1 MKSTEDAEGT
11 EDAGAEGTKDAAGA
25 GAGAGAGAD
34 AEDAAGAAGAG
45 AGAELTARFVAEV
58 DWTKVVDPS
67 IPVPAGQY
75 GPDLLERLW
84 SPDLSTAHNAAD
96 NLYFVCSGNGGSVT
110 PAAPEVLPFLVEAVR
125 DSAVAAR
132 VRLQLLETLGVL
144 ARAGND
150 ARAAGSG
157 PTSGGWWRTAPAA
170 WPAAWELAV
179 DALLP
184 LLADDEEGD
193 EDVRGEVA
201 AVLARATHRADELI
215 VRFLARFEDEPHLS
229 AAEQLVRAVG
239 ELAPHAVERR
249 EDAVVWL
256 RQRAT
261 DAGKG
266 EEPDVDDDIDAWL
279 AWMEQHGHD
288 VRPAAVV
295 ALRRALRPL

>member
-1 MKSTEDAEGT
+1 MKSTEDAEGAEGT
-11 EDAGAEGTKDAAGA
+11 EDAAGAGAEGTEDAAGAGAEGTKDA
-25 GAGAGAGAD
+25 
-34 AEDAAGAAGAG
+34 EDAG
-45 AGAELTARFVAEV
+45 AGAELTARFVTEV
-58 DWTKVVDPS
+58 DWTKVVDPA

-157 PTSGGWWRTAPAA
+157 PTPGGWWRTAPAA

>member
-1 MKSTEDAEGT
+1 MKGT
-11 EDAGAEGTKDAAGA
+11 EDAGAS
-25 GAGAGAGAD
+25 
-34 AEDAAGAAGAG
+34 
-45 AGAELTARFVAEV
+45 AELTARFATEV
-58 DWTKVVDPS
+58 DWMKVVDPYL
-67 IPVPAGQY
+67 PGPDGQY

-84 SPDLSTAHNAAD
+84 SPDLRTADDAHATLHFTCCGD
-96 NLYFVCSGNGGSVT
+96 GGSVW

-125 DSAVAAR
+125 DPAVAVM
-132 VRLQLLETLGVL
+132 VRTQILETLAVL

-150 ARAAGSG
+150 APARPG
-157 PTSGGWWRTAPAA
+157 PRLGERWRTAPAA
-170 WPAAWELAV
+170 WPAAWERAV

-184 LLADDEEGD
+184 LLADDVEGD
-193 EDVRGEVA
+193 EGVRAGVA
-201 AVLARATHRADELI
+201 AVLARATHRADDLI
-215 VRFLARFEDEPHLS
+215 GHFLARFADEPHLS
-229 AAEQLVRAVG
+229 AAEQLVLAVG

-256 RQRAT
+256 RQRTT

-266 EEPDVDDDIDAWL
+266 EEPDMDDDTDAWL

>member
-1 MKSTEDAEGT
+1 MKDAEGA
-11 EDAGAEGTKDAAGA
+11 DAGAS
-25 GAGAGAGAD
+25 
-34 AEDAAGAAGAG
+34 
-45 AGAELTARFVAEV
+45 AELTGRFATEV
-58 DWTKVVDPS
+58 DWTKVVDPY
-67 IPVPAGQY
+67 VPGPDGQY

-84 SPDLSTAHNAAD
+84 SPDLRTADDAHAALHFACCGD
-96 NLYFVCSGNGGSVT
+96 GGSVRL
-110 PAAPEVLPFLVEAVR
+110 AAPEVLPFLVEAVR
-125 DSAVAAR
+125 DPAVAVMMR
-132 VRLQLLETLGVL
+132 KQILETLAVL

-150 ARAAGSG
+150 A
-157 PTSGGWWRTAPAA
+157 RTAPAA
-170 WPAAWELAV
+170 WPAAWERAV

-193 EDVRGEVA
+193 EGVRAGVA

-215 VRFLARFEDEPHLS
+215 GRFLARFEDEPHLS
-229 AAEQLVRAVG
+229 AAEQLVLAVG

-256 RQRAT
+256 RQRTT

-266 EEPDVDDDIDAWL
+266 EEPDMDDDIDAWL

-288 VRPAAVV
+288 VRTAAVV

>member
-1 MKSTEDAEGT
+1 MKDAEG
-11 EDAGAEGTKDAAGA
+11 AGPSE
-25 GAGAGAGAD
+25 
-34 AEDAAGAAGAG
+34 G
-45 AGAELTARFVAEV
+45 AGAELTARFATEV
-58 DWTKVVDPS
+58 DWTKVVDPY
-67 IPVPAGQY
+67 IPGPGGRY

-84 SPDLSTAHNAAD
+84 SPDLLTADDAHAALHFACCGD
-96 NLYFVCSGNGGSVT
+96 GSSVW

-125 DSAVAAR
+125 DPAVK
-132 VRLQLLETLGVL
+132 VRPQILETLGVL

-150 ARAAGSG
+150 TRASG
-157 PTSGGWWRTAPAA
+157 PGPSPGGRWRTAPAA
-170 WPAAWELAV
+170 WPAAWDRAV

-184 LLADDEEGD
+184 LLADDVEGD
-193 EDVRGEVA
+193 EDVRAGVA

-215 VRFLARFEDEPHLS
+215 GHFLARFEDEPHLS
-229 AAEQLVRAVG
+229 AAEQLVLAVG

-256 RQRAT
+256 RQRTT

-266 EEPDVDDDIDAWL
+266 EEPDMDDDIDAWL

>member
-1 MKSTEDAEGT
+1 MKDAEG
-11 EDAGAEGTKDAAGA
+11 AGPSE
-25 GAGAGAGAD
+25 
-34 AEDAAGAAGAG
+34 GAG
-45 AGAELTARFVAEV
+45 AGAELTARLVAEV
-58 DWTKVVDPS
+58 DWAKVVDPS
-67 IPVPAGQY
+67 IPKPDGQY

-84 SPDLSTAHNAAD
+84 SPDLRTAHVAYD
-96 NLYFVCSGNGGSVT
+96 TLHFTCSGDGGSVR

-125 DSAVAAR
+125 DPAVK
-132 VRLQLLETLGVL
+132 VRPQILETLAVL
-144 ARAGND
+144 ARAGNE
-150 ARAAGSG
+150 ARAAAPG
-157 PTSGGWWRTAPAA
+157 PGSGGWWRTAPAA
-170 WPAAWELAV
+170 WPAAWDRAV

-184 LLADDEEGD
+184 LLADDVEGD
-193 EDVRGEVA
+193 EDVRAGVA
-201 AVLARATHRADELI
+201 AVLARATHRADDLI
-215 VRFLARFEDEPHLS
+215 GRFLTRFGDEPHLS
-229 AAEQLVRAVG
+229 VAEQLVMTVG

-266 EEPDVDDDIDAWL
+266 EEPDMDDDTDVWL